1 MTQPPTRPIPTGRAG
16 STTIT
21 SLVALRRVPCSTS
34 DPIRS
39 DGVTRDTLATYIY
52 NAHGQVTRHTTATG
66 GATDYGY
73 DAQLNLR
80 TLTLPANNDSGTRPV
95 ITYGYDALGR
105 VTSVTD
111 ALTHQTTY
119 QYDNLDRATVA
130 TLPKPSASSTL
141 NFTTTYVY
149 DNFDSS
155 SGLLFLE
162 VTDPN
167 ARVAKRGYD
176 QFGQVRQEADEA
188 GNLAQYS
195 YTKGLLVSVTDANNN
210 VTTYGYDAA
219 RRLHTTTFPDGAVET
234 YNYTADSLLDTKIDR
249 KNQVTNY
256 DYDAFKRLKLRSYPT
271 GASVTFTYQGQKLS
285 QVVDTSVTPTETH
298 LLGYDSSYR
307 VSTNTQASRGTLNY
321 LYNPDDTV
329 HSYTVQSGP
338 STTYTYY
345 PDGRPNTI
353 VWSPVAG
360 SFKYRY
366 TLTGRYQ
373 SVTFP
378 NGATRNYSYDNQER
392 VTNLTNL
399 ASGGTNR
406 ATYSYAY
413 DHNWT
418 TGLDTMLGQRTSL
431 TATVPSQ
438 SLSNSLFR
446 FEYDSL
452 YRLAKVTYPNVA
464 PWSGEVDS
472 WTYDALGNRT
482 SQTVNGVTINYAYQ
496 KIRERPLSTGSG

>member
-1 MTQPPTRPIPTGRAG
+1 MQYAYNVQGALETYTDAANRVTTYSYVQGRFAPLLSQITDNWNRVITDVTYDSTDRVHSYTENGETYTYTYGYGGNNSETAKTDSQGNLSLYPFAGEGFVSDTIPPAGGPTHTDRYPDGSIQQLIDPVGVKTYFTYTADGNPLAVTRDYQGPNAIRVDYAYDPNFASRVVSITPRDPATNQANPDWESWQYDYYQSG
-16 STTIT
+16 SPAPG
-21 SLVALRRVPCSTS
+21 ALFHVYR
-34 DPIRS
+34 IRS

-234 YNYTADSLLDTKIDR
+234 YNYTADSLLDTKKTARI
-249 KNQVTNY
+249 
-256 DYDAFKRLKLRSYPT
+256 RSPT
-271 GASVTFTYQGQKLS
+271 TITM
-285 QVVDTSVTPTETH
+285 
-298 LLGYDSSYR
+298 R
-307 VSTNTQASRGTLNY
+307 SR
-321 LYNPDDTV
+321 D
-329 HSYTVQSGP
+329 
-338 STTYTYY
+338 
-345 PDGRPNTI
+345 
-353 VWSPVAG
+353 
-360 SFKYRY
+360 
-366 TLTGRYQ
+366 
-373 SVTFP
+373 
-378 NGATRNYSYDNQER
+378 
-392 VTNLTNL
+392 
-399 ASGGTNR
+399 
-406 ATYSYAY
+406 
-413 DHNWT
+413 
-418 TGLDTMLGQRTSL
+418 
-431 TATVPSQ
+431 
-438 SLSNSLFR
+438 
-446 FEYDSL
+446 
-452 YRLAKVTYPNVA
+452 
-464 PWSGEVDS
+464 
-472 WTYDALGNRT
+472 
-482 SQTVNGVTINYAYQ
+482 
-496 KIRERPLSTGSG
+496 